1 LKNRRAMHLK
11 IEDIEAFVH
20 NPLGAK
26 DGPIIKG
33 IKSMDS
39 FTRYTVLLMCGSV
52 QFLILF
58 TMLWLVDVGTESP
71 SMLIAVLV
79 SCLQGILI
87 GLAIAPRKNRYN

>member
-1 LKNRRAMHLK
+1 MHRK
-11 IEDIEAFVH
+11 TRNIEVFAH
-20 NPLGAK
+20 NSLG
-26 DGPIIKG
+26 DRDVPIIKG